1 MSDFNFKDAADF
13 LNVLDPIADFRSA
26 IDGLKNGFTFQT
38 FNDSNK
44 QDTSLC
50 KVTSGTFREVY
61 KDLGKLNRMGA
72 GVYVTVNETNGVGRK
87 KTDIIRPRAIWI
99 EDDNGA
105 NIPTP
110 LQPHIITETSP
121 NKFHKL
127 FIVKGLTPASHQLLQ
142 DILVRD
148 YGSDPNAKDLSRV
161 LRIPGFY
168 HTKDRRKPF
177 LSRLLLASE
186 SRPYTLDEV
195 LRAFNA
201 VVPEAPIYV
210 LNRKAPVPEEAEY
223 VPITE
228 ADAFSDVLP
237 DITLENCKLYLP
249 AVTDLPYNKWRDV
262 GMALH
267 HQFSGSDEA
276 LAIFDNWSENMRG
289 YKGSADVAHYWN
301 SFGGG
306 SGNPITFRYIL
317 KQYNAL
323 SPADRAINA
332 EEHGKKLLA
341 DCVDYRDLLDSVAP
355 KLKELSKDSRAL
367 QMDFVKLLIQRY
379 AALRPGEKLNKGDA
393 ERAMRQPNRIRRAT
407 HVAGDEIPT
416 DTLTRVPEWAANWCW
431 VSCDERFYHHVK
443 SIAFT
448 ESAFNAHYRRV
459 AGFGNDDES
468 IQNVAAF
475 LRDNNMIPI
484 VDQKQYV
491 PWADTYF
498 VNNENGSLCVN
509 TYNPTTRMV
518 VPDAVENA
526 NAAQLF
532 KHHVSNVCGGW
543 NREAILLCNFL
554 RDCTAEKPIKIRWA
568 PLIVGRVGDG
578 KSFFYMF
585 MRKAM
590 GEPNVKTL
598 TNSIITAS
606 ATSGQSGWAEGGCF
620 AFIEEL
626 KLHGHNRFD
635 VANALKPYITND
647 VVTCR
652 KLYAEVCNIANT
664 QNYFAASNYPDCLPI
679 EKGERRWFVLF
690 NKMNV
695 ESMPE
700 NYFKALHDALDYAGD
715 IVAWLRTVPN
725 HADYQPDATAP
736 ETSEK
741 GYMRALT
748 SDDWNESIADVIS
761 NSTDPH
767 VSPDVVSFH
776 VLQTMVHYDPRG
788 VDDNK
793 GSLTTKLRNA
803 LLALGY
809 VKLGRTNFNGISHV
823 LWSKYAGTS
832 TMTMVQAVQEMLESI
847 RDMDDYSQYI

>member
-1 MSDFNFKDAADF
+1 MSKFNFQDASDF
-13 LNVLDPIADFRSA
+13 LRILDPIANTRSV
-26 IDGLKNGFTFQT
+26 IDGLKDGFTFQT
-38 FNDSNK
+38 FNDRNK
-44 QDTSLC
+44 QDRTLC
-50 KVTSGTFREVY
+50 RVVHGKFR
-61 KDLGKLNRMGA
+61 DLYRDLAQLNANGA
-72 GVYVTVNETNGVGRK
+72 GVYVTINETNGLGRK
-87 KTDIIRPRAIWI
+87 KTDIIRTRAVWI
-99 EDDNGA
+99 EDDNGD
-105 NIPTP
+105 NVPTP

-127 FIVKGLTPASHQLLQ
+127 FIVKGLTQDTHQLLQ

-148 YGSDPNAKDLSRV
+148 YGSDPNARDIARV
-161 LRIPGFY
+161 LRLPGYY
-168 HTKDRRKPF
+168 HNKNPSEPF
-177 LSRLLLASE
+177 LSRLLSANQIP
-186 SRPYTLDEV
+186 PYTLDEV

-210 LNRKAPVPEEAEY
+210 LNRSAPVPEEAEY

-228 ADAFSDVLP
+228 ADAFNDVLP
-237 DITLENCKLYLP
+237 DITLENCVLYLP
-249 AVTDLPYNKWRDV
+249 TDTDLPYNKWRDV

-276 LAIFDNWSENMRG
+276 LAIFDSWSEGLRG

-306 SGNPITFRYIL
+306 SGNPITFRYLI
-317 KQYNAL
+317 KRYNSL
-323 SPADRAINA
+323 SPADKVVNA
-332 EEHGKKLLA
+332 EEFGKKLLA

-355 KLKELSKDSRAL
+355 KLKTLSKDSRAL
-367 QMDFVKLLIQRY
+367 QMDFVKLLIARY
-379 AALRPGEKLNKGDA
+379 AALRPGEKLTKGEA
-393 ERAMRQPNRIRRAT
+393 ERAMKQQSRSRREA
-407 HVAGDEIPT
+407 HAAGDEIPT
-416 DTLTRVPEWAANWCW
+416 DTLARVPEWARNWCW

-443 SIAFT
+443 SISFSEA
-448 ESAFNAHYRRV
+448 AFNAHYRRV
-459 AGFGNDDES
+459 ASLGGEES
-468 IQNVAAF
+468 VTNVAAY

-498 VNNENGSLCVN
+498 INNENGSLCVN
-509 TYNPTTRMV
+509 TYNPATRML
-518 VPDAVENA
+518 VPPAVENP
-526 NAAQLF
+526 NAAQIF
-532 KHHVSNVCGGW
+532 KHHISNVCGGW

-554 RDCTAEKPIKIRWA
+554 RDCTAEKPTKIRWA
-568 PLIVGRVGDG
+568 PLVVGRPGDG

-598 TNSIITAS
+598 TNSVITAS
-606 ATSGQSGWAEGGCF
+606 TTSGQSGWAEGGCF

-652 KLYAEVCNIANT
+652 KLYAENRNIANT
-664 QNYFAASNYPDCLPI
+664 QNYFAASNYPDCIPI

-690 NKMNV
+690 NKINV
-695 ESMPE
+695 SIVPE
-700 NYFKALHDALDYAGD
+700 NYFQALHDALEYAGD

-725 HADYQPDATAP
+725 HPDYQPDGTAP

-741 GYMRALT
+741 GYMRELS
-748 SDDWNESIADVIS
+748 SDDWNESIGVTIA

-767 VSPDVVSFH
+767 VSTTVVSFH
-776 VLQTMVHYDPRG
+776 ILQSMVVYDPRG

-793 GSLTTKLRNA
+793 GSLTTKLRHA

-809 VKLGRTNFNGISHV
+809 VKLGRSTINGVSHT
-823 LWSKYAGTS
+823 LWTVYAGTS
-832 TMTMVQAVQEMLESI
+832 TLTILQAVQEILE
-847 RDMDDYSQYI
+847 RFQDGQDYLEPI